1 MGIIYSLFVDGKFKK
16 NLPLKNDSLLKI
28 HKSFI
33 NQKKKNIHLILD
45 IDCTL
50 LYASN
55 IKDDRFKYI
64 PIYFDKKSL
73 RKRKPAIYIYLRP
86 DLQHFLEYCFNNFKS
101 VSLWSLGHKSYVNII
116 THLLQSIYNIP
127 KFKTVLSRSDYALDY
142 LEYCP
147 INKTWNP
154 RIDMLSK
161 NLQYLFNDTNDF
173 NRKNTLF
180 VEDTIVTHINN
191 FKNLIQ
197 IRRFETISH
206 ILCDVELSNL
216 INKFNEMC

>member
-1 MGIIYSLFVDGKFKK
+1 MGIIYSLFVDEKFKK
-16 NLPLKNDSLLKI
+16 NLPLKNDLSLKI

-55 IKDDRFKYI
+55 IKDNRFKYI

-73 RKRKPAIYIYLRP
+73 RKRKTAIYIYLRP
-86 DLQHFLEYCFNNFKS
+86 DLQNFLEYCFNNFKS

-116 THLLQSIYNIP
+116 TDLLQSIYNIP

-147 INKTWNP
+147 INKRWNT
-154 RIDMLSK
+154 RTDMLSK
-161 NLQYLFNDTNDF
+161 NLQHLFNDKNDF
-173 NRKNTLF
+173 NQKNTLF
-180 VEDTIVTHINN
+180 VEDTINAHVNN

-206 ILCDVELSNL
+206 ILCDNELSDL

>member
-1 MGIIYSLFVDGKFKK
+1 MGSIYSLFVNAKSVNAKSE
-16 NLPLKNDSLLKI
+16 NHSLLKI

-50 LYASN
+50 LFASHTKN
-55 IKDDRFKYI
+55 DNFKYI
-64 PIYFDKKSL
+64 PIYFDKRSL
-73 RKRKPAIYIYLRP
+73 KKKKASLYVYLRP
-86 DLQHFLEYCFNNFKS
+86 DLQHFLSYCFNNFKS
-101 VSLWSLGHKSYVNII
+101 VSLWSLGHKSYVKLIA
-116 THLLQSIYNIP
+116 HLLYSIYDIP
-127 KFKTVLSRSDYALDY
+127 KFKTVLSRSDYSFDY

-147 INKTWNP
+147 INKIWQP

-161 NLQYLFNDTNDF
+161 NLQYLFNDNNDF
-173 NRKNTLF
+173 NQKNTLF

-206 ILCDVELSNL
+206 ILCDTELSNL
-216 INKFNEMC
+216 IKKFNEMC